1 MSISYCCSFFCNLKK
16 SKTDFLV
23 LILIH
28 ASNFAFGMLSQ
39 GNNIV
44 DTCSWFFIFNSI
56 NSLSWPRLPQIY
68 PQPDKWGSV

>member
-44 DTCSWFFIFNSI
+44 DTCFWVFIFNSI

-68 PQPDKWGSV
+68 PPA